1 MNVFKQFLNDYGAS
15 ILYTIITALL
25 GYIGLVVKGLLTRF
39 ANDKSK
45 KDIVAT
51 CVRAVEQIF
60 KDLHGEEKL
69 NKAIEYVVYI
79 LDQKGIK
86 ASAEEIYMLIESAV
100 KDMNIEDMLCT
111 KTKTD
116 PEQPSTT
123 LEVAEPQETELTP
136 VIEDTDNTN
145 EVQE

>member
-111 KTKTD
+111 KAES
-116 PEQPSTT
+116 EQSSTT
-123 LEVAEPQETELTP
+123 LEVVEPQETELTP